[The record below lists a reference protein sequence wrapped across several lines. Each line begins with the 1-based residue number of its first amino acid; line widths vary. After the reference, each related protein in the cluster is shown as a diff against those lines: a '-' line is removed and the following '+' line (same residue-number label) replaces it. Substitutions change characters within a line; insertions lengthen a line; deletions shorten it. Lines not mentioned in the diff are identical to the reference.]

1 MQVLPLT
8 ATEHVPMDFN
18 YLYHRQQVSVFMSE
32 NAASD
37 EARASHL
44 GLARGYSAEIAA
56 ALRARRPSVAA

>member
-1 MQVLPLT
+1 
-8 ATEHVPMDFN
+8 MDFN
-18 YLYHRQQVSVFMSE
+18 YLYHRHQVSVFMSE